1 MSTPLANVV
10 LPNPLPHNALCSLS
24 ARRGS
29 RASLPS
35 RVVSGTFSVV
45 SERLRI
51 LRLFAACVRLRDPK
65 QGVPR
70 ARGVPAAFSMRVRHS
85 PLSRTPPR
93 ALSWRLTRLW
103 RPNPT
108 SPLRSRPSETRHRH
122 RLAPVC
128 PSPLATP
135 PPFTDDFILW
145 LSVRPP
151 PCLASLRSGLSSRM
165 GDSPRG
171 CPLVYSP

>member
-10 LPNPLPHNALCSLS
+10 LPNPPPHNALCSLS

-45 SERLRI
+45 SERLHV
-51 LRLFAACVRLRDPK
+51 LRLFAACVRLRDLK

-70 ARGVPAAFSMRVRHS
+70 ARGVPAAFSTPVRHS

-93 ALSWRLTRLW
+93 ALSWRLTRLS

-108 SPLRSRPSETRHRH
+108 SPLRSRPSETRHR
-122 RLAPVC
+122 LAPVC

-135 PPFTDDFILW
+135 PPLTDDFVLW

-151 PCLASLRSGLSSRM
+151 PRLASLRSGLSSRT
-165 GDSPRG
+165 GDSPRS